1 MTVVLLILL
10 IIACTIGICASIWF
24 NCFVRTQISNII
36 DRTGTNH
43 NDTANSISDNHL
55 FTEEKNSGYNTNQDR
70 SVPPI
75 NAIPITVGNKINV
88 LEPDIT
94 VIVPD

>member
-1 MTVVLLILL
+1 MTIVLLFLL
-10 IIACTIGICASIWF
+10 IIAATIGICASIWF
-24 NCFVRTQISNII
+24 NCFVRTQINNII
-36 DRTGTNH
+36 DSTGINH
-43 NDTANSISDNHL
+43 NDTDSSISDNHL

-75 NAIPITVGNKINV
+75 NTIPITIGNKINV
-88 LEPDIT
+88 LEPNIT

>member
-1 MTVVLLILL
+1 MTVVLLLL
-10 IIACTIGICASIWF
+10 LMIAATIAICSSIWF

-36 DRTGTNH
+36 GASGTNH

-55 FTEEKNSGYNTNQDR
+55 FTEEKDSGYNTNQDR

-75 NAIPITVGNKINV
+75 NTIPITVGNKINV

-94 VIVPD
+94 VIVAD